1 MGMGLFALSYHQ
13 ELGYI
18 TERTFEST
26 KWSEDY
32 KAKTGREQKHA
43 VSFGTLISSLTKD
56 K

>member
-1 MGMGLFALSYHQ
+1 MGLFALSYAQ

-32 KAKTGREQKHA
+32 KAKTGEDKKHA
-43 VSFGTLISSLTKD
+43 VSFDTPHIKFS
-56 K
+56 